1 MKNLLAVIAFFTIL
15 SSCSKDKDF
24 TDENEK
30 EIIEYIDANN
40 LDATRSESGL
50 YYVITKP
57 GTGIRP
63 NIYSTVTVA
72 YTGYFT
78 DGNVFDSSNDAGI
91 SFPLQ
96 NVIKGWTEG
105 LQLMPVGSK
114 YEFYIPAEL
123 AYGERAPQTIG
134 PNQTLIFEVE
144 LLDIVK

>member
-105 LQLMPVGSK
+105 ITYFRKGGEGILLIPSSLGYGSSDK
-114 YEFYIPAEL
+114 DKIP
-123 AYGERAPQTIG
+123 GG
-134 PNQTLIFEVE
+134 SVLIFNIKLIGVR
-144 LLDIVK
+144 